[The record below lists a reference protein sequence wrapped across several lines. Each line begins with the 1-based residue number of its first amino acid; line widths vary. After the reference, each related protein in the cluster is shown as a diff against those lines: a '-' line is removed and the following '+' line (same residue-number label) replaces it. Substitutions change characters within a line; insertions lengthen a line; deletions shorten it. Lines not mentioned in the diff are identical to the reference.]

1 MSARSVVERM
11 VHQSDIEAEIL
22 RLSGLLEEATGE
34 LATASEN
41 AAHGEADYRVAYAR
55 AYLTHRP
62 KYDKLTD
69 KIREAEATVECE
81 KELTTYKVAAARQLA
96 LQEKCR
102 QLRAQLD
109 AVRTLSANVRGQT

>member
-1 MSARSVVERM
+1 M
-11 VHQSDIEAEIL
+11 VHQGDIEAEIL
-22 RLSGLLEEATGE
+22 RLSDLLEEATGE
-34 LATASEN
+34 LATASEE

-55 AYLTHRP
+55 AYLKSRSGHE
-62 KYDKLTD
+62 KLTD
-69 KIREAEATVECE
+69 KIREAEATVEVAD
-81 KELTTYKVAAARQLA
+81 ELTVYKVAAAKQLG